1 MKIGIDISALSAR
14 PTGTGRYVETL
25 LEQLNNS
32 VHKIIT
38 FTPGEREIK
47 STFLKKL
54 PLINRGG
61 YRRHQYFWFSVKNEM
76 MHEEIDAAIFPN
88 YFLPPSFQKPA
99 AVIIHDLSF
108 LSHPQFYSKVFVKY
122 YNLMLKQTL
131 NQNPVIVTISNHS
144 KHKIHEYLGIPEAN
158 IFLLQSYS
166 RLNGQL
172 SAGKNGHK
180 PYFLYVGHVEPRKN
194 LNFLI
199 KNFLRWNEKN
209 NIGFRLVIA
218 GETWIRSHEV
228 KDMIRTYGSH
238 PDVEFRGFVDDESLH
253 ALYGNAS
260 AFVHTS
266 FEEGFGLPVL
276 EAMHYRLPI
285 LCSSGTATEEI
296 SSPDSVLVNPY
307 NDLSCQNGFDVLYQ
321 KLSGT
326 SGIDYDIKYSPALM
340 QKQLDEILSALESQV
355 KRVIGI
361 NVTKAVKT
369 SEAVEKTLL
378 YANLFNSGVKTDD
391 LHKKLFD
398 VKADSDEIGIAIQRL
413 LCEDKILVNGNYIYL
428 KNSRYKYYDKRKLQI
443 GRRRFSQ
450 LMNALNKVPFVSAIA
465 FSGGS
470 ANYNEEDHDDID
482 LFIITKPN
490 TIYIVYFIIHLFSL
504 VFKARKQI
512 CVNHMIDE
520 TNLVVNSPRDFF
532 VAHQIISL
540 KPFKNEKLI
549 DKFRNRN
556 EWIKDFFP
564 NIHFS
569 GVSEAAA
576 SKLFLLLTPV
586 NKAIKYFYRMRY
598 RQKLVRFGKQG
609 SLMLNDDIIKL
620 HTNDH
625 RSRISLLFDEAWNDY
640 RINYKSVEGARN
652 LTGNEINPDKK
663 IAALK

>member
-25 LEQLNNS
+25 LEKLNNS
-32 VHKIIT
+32 EHKIIT
-38 FTPGEREIK
+38 FTPGEGEIRN
-47 STFLKKL
+47 SVFKKL
-54 PLINRGG
+54 PFISRGG
-61 YRRHQYFWFSVKNEM
+61 FRRHSYFWFSVKNEM
-76 MHEEIDAAIFPN
+76 MREEIDAAIFPN
-88 YFLPPSFQKPA
+88 YFLPRSFQKPA
-99 AVIIHDLSF
+99 VVIIHDLSF
-108 LSHPQFYSKVFVKY
+108 LSHPHFYSKVFVKY
-122 YNLMLKQTL
+122 YKLLLKQTL

-144 KHKIHEYLGIPEAN
+144 KDKIHEYLGIPKAN

-172 SAGKNGHK
+172 SSGKNGHK

-209 NIGFRLVIA
+209 NSGFKLVIA
-218 GETWIRSHEV
+218 GETWIRSREV
-228 KDMIRTYGSH
+228 KDMIRSSGSH
-238 PDVEFRGFVDDESLH
+238 PEIEFKGFVDDASLH
-253 ALYGNAS
+253 SLYNNAS

-307 NDLSCQNGFDVLYQ
+307 DDLSCQKGFDVLYQ
-321 KLSGT
+321 KLNGT
-326 SGIDYDIKYSPALM
+326 SGIDYDIKYSPVLM
-340 QKQLDEILSALESQV
+340 QKQLEEILSALESHV

-361 NVTKAVKT
+361 NVTKAVQAT
-369 SEAVEKTLL
+369 EAVKKTLL
-378 YANLFNSGVKTDD
+378 YASLFNSGIKKDD
-391 LHKKLFD
+391 LLKNLFD
-398 VKADSDEIGIAIQRL
+398 IKSNEGEIGIAIQSL
-413 LCEDKILVNGNYIYL
+413 QCEDKILVNGDYIYL

-450 LMNALNKVPFVSAIA
+450 LMNMLNKIPFTSAIA

-470 ANYNEEDHDDID
+470 ANYYEEDHDDID

-490 TIYIVYFIIHLFSL
+490 TVFIVYFIIHLLSL
-504 VFKARKQI
+504 MFKARNQI

-520 TNLVVNSPRDFF
+520 TNLVVNSPGDFF

-540 KPFKNEKLI
+540 KPFKNELMI
-549 DKFRNRN
+549 SRFQNQN
-556 EWIKDFFP
+556 EWLNEFFP
-564 NIHFS
+564 NFKLKTTSDIKS
-569 GVSEAAA
+569 
-576 SKLFLLLTPV
+576 SKLYGLFIPI
-586 NKAIKYFYRMRY
+586 NKILKYFYRTLYREKLLRY
-598 RQKLVRFGKQG
+598 GKEG
-609 SLMLNDDIIKL
+609 SLKLSDNILKL

-625 RSRISLLFDEAWNDY
+625 RARISLLFDEAWNDY
-640 RINYKSVEGARN
+640 MRIYKSNESARN
-652 LTGNEINPDKK
+652 TGNEINPDKK